1 MLPLFYESGAFC
13 NRIVIFQALTR
24 DKNALSRL
32 SRPFGLRKNQMRYRS
47 HPMAE
52 APSTAAELPS
62 NPLIRNLALPLNTFR
77 MFAL

>member
-1 MLPLFYESGAFC
+1 MLPLFYESGTFC
-13 NRIVIFQALTR
+13 NRFVISQALAR
-24 DKNALSRL
+24 DKNALSCL
-32 SRPFGLRKNQMRYRS
+32 PRPFVLRKIQKCYRS

-62 NPLIRNLALPLNTFR
+62 NPLIRNLALPLNTCR